1 MDRRTEW
8 QARVDAVWADASLNN
23 AEVIDRIDELAA
35 EWPDD
40 DALSLFQ
47 SAGARDSAGLE
58 AQAEPRYR
66 RALALGL
73 PEDERAQAVIQL
85 ASTLRNLGRADE
97 AISML
102 RAELAAHPGG
112 MYAGAA
118 AAFLALALAGSDAS
132 STPGREATQVALL
145 ALVPHLPRYQR
156 SVTAYA
162 KALTAP

>member
-1 MDRRTEW
+1 MDRRTDW
-8 QARVDAVWADASLNN
+8 QTRVDAVWADPALNN
-23 AEVIDRIDELAA
+23 AEVIDRIDQLAA

-40 DALSLFQ
+40 DALALFQ

-73 PEDERAQAVIQL
+73 PEPERAQAVIQL
-85 ASTLRNLGRADE
+85 ASTLRNLGRTDE
-97 AISML
+97 AIPML
-102 RAELAAHPGG
+102 RAELAEHPGG
-112 MYAGAA
+112 PYAGAA
-118 AAFLALALAGSDAS
+118 AAFLALALAGTGNA
-132 STPGREATQVALL
+132 TEATQVALL

-162 KALTAP
+162 TALTAP